1 MNMVAMNARIDRIAG
16 HIRQP
21 YTLAQIVRQIESN
34 EYSAEMMLQHLLR
47 WVAANVPARN
57 RQGDAR

>member
-1 MNMVAMNARIDRIAG
+1 MKASVNTRIDRIAG

-34 EYSAEMMLQHLLR
+34 EYNAEMLLQHLLR
-47 WVAANVPARN
+47 WVAANVPAQN

>member
-1 MNMVAMNARIDRIAG
+1 MSKLAMSARIACIAG

-34 EYSAEMMLQHLLR
+34 EYNAEMLLQHLLR
-47 WVAANVPARN
+47 WVAANVPAQN
-57 RQGDAR
+57 RQGGAR